1 MWSVYR
7 AGPIILYPC
16 ENPHCV
22 RWDSGLCVCCG
33 ERGRVVCKV
42 HHICI
47 TSEDFRLVKYIYCGA
62 NGNRLLITISK
73 ELEMYIHDSLLTK

>member
-1 MWSVYR
+1 M
-7 AGPIILYPC
+7 
-16 ENPHCV
+16 
-22 RWDSGLCVCCG
+22 
-33 ERGRVVCKV
+33 CKV